1 MRMPQRYA
9 GKHNDN
15 IFTKYFYKNDDKRIK
30 ITLFINDDVD
40 YSSMGGFDMGVDVD
54 NFGMGDLNMC
64 GSGKG
69 GYSLGVN
76 VSDPS
81 LSDYDVCGNVSDYG
95 VVVIMSDDVDGNVG
109 GDIRVDVEV
118 DVGTDVSDDGGGD
131 NVMVIISVDVEVGCG
146 WWKVYQ

>member
-1 MRMPQRYA
+1 MT
-9 GKHNDN
+9 
-15 IFTKYFYKNDDKRIK
+15 IFTKYFYKNDDKSSK
-30 ITLFINDDVD
+30 ITLLINDDVD
-40 YSSMGGFDMGVDVD
+40 YSSMGGSDMGVDVD
-54 NFGMGDLNMC
+54 SFGMGDLNMC
-64 GSGKG
+64 GSGMG

-81 LSDYDVCGNVSDYG
+81 LSDYDVCGNVGDYG
-95 VVVIMSDDVDGNVG
+95 VVIIMSDDVDGNVG
-109 GDIRVDVEV
+109 GDIGV